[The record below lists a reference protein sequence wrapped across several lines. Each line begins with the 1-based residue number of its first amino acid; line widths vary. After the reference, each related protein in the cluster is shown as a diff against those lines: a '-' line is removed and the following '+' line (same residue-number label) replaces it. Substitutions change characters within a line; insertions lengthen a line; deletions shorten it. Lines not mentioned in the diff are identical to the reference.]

1 MKPIYTTIPV
11 GLCEYALKN
20 TRVNHLKL
28 YVYLKHISDGYVP
41 YDPSLFKLWDTDI
54 GRSKRWIYEGLNW
67 LIKNKW
73 ITVNSKR
80 NSLHI
85 VSYEII
91 CKRLDVFHKVA
102 ALYEPDDFKSL
113 DAFCAATAIVFYM
126 RRKAWMD
133 KKRRPVSKMGD
144 TNTNRKSYPK
154 GFYTLPV
161 RYFSKCLNVSDST
174 ANNFKQKAIKGKL
187 IEVQRQIITQTDDKG
202 EKLSKDK
209 ILVYRE
215 VDAPNNGSLRR
226 GTKHLKA
233 VEADLIKSHLIIK
246 RKRFKHDAKK

>member
-20 TRVNHLKL
+20 RKVNHLKL

-41 YDPSLFKLWDTDI
+41 YDPSVFKLWATDI
-54 GRSKRWIYEGLNW
+54 GCSKRWIYEGLNW

-73 ITVNSKR
+73 ITVNGKR

-85 VSYEII
+85 VSYETI

-102 ALYEPDDFKSL
+102 ALYEPDDFTSL
-113 DAFCAATAIVFYM
+113 DAFCAASVIVFYM

-133 KKRRPVSKMGD
+133 RKRRPVSKMGD

-154 GFYTLPV
+154 GFNTLPV
-161 RYFSKCLNVSDST
+161 RYLAKCLAVSDAT
-174 ANNFKQKAIKGKL
+174 ANNYKQKAIKESL
-187 IEVQRQIITQTDDKG
+187 IEVNRQIITQTDDRG

-209 ILVYRE
+209 ILVYRHIH
-215 VDAPNNGSLRR
+215 APNNGRLRT
-226 GTKHLKA
+226 GTKYLKM
-233 VEADLIKSHLIIK
+233 VEADLIKSHLILKCK
-246 RKRFKHDAKK
+246 RYKHDAEK